1 MKFEIKKRHI
11 IHYIL
16 IVICL
21 IVLSIIYLLIYNEY
35 FNEKKLQSIKNQ
47 IEYTNRLKNL
57 SKKSITELIN
67 AQHNLNKFINA
78 GKRKNLDCFSASLN
92 RITKNIDS
100 LNIIESSNSELK
112 YDLIETNQKK
122 LSDFK
127 KTIDSIEKIK
137 IPVISK
143 STTYKPKE
151 VEFKDTI
158 SQSEDEIQYSM
169 DNTFKKGFFRRFID
183 AFKGGSDVRRDT
195 VFIKTK
201 YGITLDTNKVK
212 VDFDSIINLINKHY
226 SEELNKYQSFIFKT
240 NLKNNKLYQT
250 YDKLIWTGIELMNIY
265 ENVID
270 SYNNELMNQFNE
282 QNSKINTIRKY
293 STLGLIILIFFVL
306 ILLLYY
312 TNKSFK
318 YESEL
323 NKSNKLI
330 KEDLNF
336 KNRLLGMLSHE
347 IRSPLKII
355 NIFINKINK
364 KTNDDSVKSY
374 LDLISYTNNVLLIQS
389 NQILEYTKNQHSPII
404 LNPVEF
410 NLKNE
415 IDNIIIIFTPF
426 IESKGNI
433 LVNDSDIDSGI
444 TVVADRIKI
453 HQLFSNI
460 LGNAN
465 KFTENGKI
473 TTNIT
478 ASALQSDSIILKV
491 IITDTGSGIAQSDI
505 VQIFEPFYQGIIS
518 DKIDNIGAGLGLSLC
533 KEIVDIFKGE
543 ITIESELN
551 KGAKVSF
558 GLELKIKK

>member
-1 MKFEIKKRHI
+1 
-11 IHYIL
+11 
-16 IVICL
+16 
-21 IVLSIIYLLIYNEY
+21 
-35 FNEKKLQSIKNQ
+35 
-47 IEYTNRLKNL
+47 
-57 SKKSITELIN
+57 
-67 AQHNLNKFINA
+67 
-78 GKRKNLDCFSASLN
+78 
-92 RITKNIDS
+92 
-100 LNIIESSNSELK
+100 
-112 YDLIETNQKK
+112 
-122 LSDFK
+122 
-127 KTIDSIEKIK
+127 
-137 IPVISK
+137 
-143 STTYKPKE
+143 
-151 VEFKDTI
+151 
-158 SQSEDEIQYSM
+158 
-169 DNTFKKGFFRRFID
+169 
-183 AFKGGSDVRRDT
+183 
-195 VFIKTK
+195 
-201 YGITLDTNKVK
+201 
-212 VDFDSIINLINKHY
+212 
-226 SEELNKYQSFIFKT
+226 
-240 NLKNNKLYQT
+240 
-250 YDKLIWTGIELMNIY
+250 
-265 ENVID
+265 
-270 SYNNELMNQFNE
+270 
-282 QNSKINTIRKY
+282 
-293 STLGLIILIFFVL
+293 
-306 ILLLYY
+306 LYY

-404 LNPVEF
+404 LSPVEF

-433 LVNDSDIDSGI
+433 LENDSDIDPGI